1 MLVVVVVLVVVVA
14 AMVVVVSKTRQQQ
27 QQQFVSFLAVSI
39 FTQGRF
45 TTFLGPCRNKLSDP
59 T

>member
-1 MLVVVVVLVVVVA
+1 MLVVLVVVVVA
-14 AMVVVVSKTRQQQ
+14 AMVVVVSKTRQQ